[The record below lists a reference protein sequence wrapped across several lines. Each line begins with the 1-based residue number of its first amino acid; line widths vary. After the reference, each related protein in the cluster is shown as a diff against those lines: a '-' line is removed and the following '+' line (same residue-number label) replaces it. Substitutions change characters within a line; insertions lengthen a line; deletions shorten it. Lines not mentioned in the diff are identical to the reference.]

1 MEQQIGTLPD
11 FLIIGAQKSGTSS
24 LYHWLTQHPRVRQA
38 TKKEIHYFD
47 ARYAFRSVDWYRSF
61 FPETQPESALA
72 ADDRPHLLAGEAT
85 PYYMFHPCVPRRVAQ
100 VLPGVKLLA
109 ILRNPVDRAYS
120 HYHMAVRARREQ
132 LSFEDAIEAEAE
144 RLEGE
149 VERLLADDR
158 YRSPVHCFHSYLAR
172 GVYVDQLVR
181 WAEFFA
187 PEQMLILKAADLRA
201 DPAATVR
208 KALDFLELPPSEF
221 DFAESYNTRQYPP
234 LNPATRNRLVE
245 YFEPHNRRLYDF
257 LGVDFG
263 WR

>member
-1 MEQQIGTLPD
+1 MTHQLGALPD

-24 LYHWLTQHPRVRQA
+24 LYAYLAQHPRVRR
-38 TKKEIHYFD
+38 TLKKEVHYFD
-47 ARYAFRSVDWYRSF
+47 ARFKKSLDWYRSC
-61 FPETQPESALA
+61 FPEPQRDSGCQATDGP
-72 ADDRPHLLAGEAT
+72 LLAGEAT
-85 PYYMFHPCVPRRVAQ
+85 PYYMFHPCVPQRVAK
-100 VLPGVKLLA
+100 VLPAVKLLA

-132 LSFEDAIEAEAE
+132 LSFEDAIAAEAD

-149 VERLLADDR
+149 VERFLADDT
-158 YRSPVHCFHSYLAR
+158 YHSQVHIFNSYLAR

-181 WAEFFA
+181 WAAFFA
-187 PEQMLILKAADLRA
+187 PDQMLILEAADLRA
-201 DPAATVR
+201 APAATVR
-208 KALDFLELPPSEF
+208 NALDFLELPPAKF
-221 DFAESYNTRQYPP
+221 NFAESYNTRQYPP

-257 LGVDFG
+257 LGVDFK